1 MVSVSRFRQLALS
14 FPGTDAHPH
23 FDKTAFRVRKKIF
36 ATLDEPNKRAMIKLH
51 LSQQSV
57 YCQAFPDIIYPV
69 PGKWGLGGATFVRLP
84 VIAAAVV
91 REMLAI
97 AWSQSAPDAA
107 KEKTHKKSRGL

>member
-23 FDKTAFRVRKKIF
+23 FDKTAFRVHKKIF
-36 ATLDEPNKRAMIKLH
+36 ATLDESNKRAMIMLH

-69 PGKWGLGGATFVRLP
+69 PGKWGQGGATFIRLP
-84 VIAAAVV
+84 GIAVSV
-91 REMLAI
+91 LREMLTI
-97 AWSQSAPDAA
+97 AWTQTAVGAA
-107 KEKTHKKSRGL
+107 KKNTNKKSRG